1 MKQFLLLISFFT
13 LTLGSV
19 QAQSS
24 FSKSGYGN
32 TTQQVTIY
40 PNPASSTAH
49 IKFDNPS
56 KVNAIAIYSIIGN
69 EVFNKKVD
77 QDLLK
82 VNVQGLKR
90 GKYIVRIFYNDG
102 TSESQSLMKN

>member
-1 MKQFLLLISFFT
+1 MKQFLLLLSFYI
-13 LTLGSV
+13 LTIGMVNAQGSFGKTE
-19 QAQSS
+19 QTA
-24 FSKSGYGN
+24 GN
-32 TTQQVTIY
+32 QQVTIY